1 LRGDVDVA
9 AAAALIGEP
18 ARAAVLSALTE
29 EAALPASELAARAR
43 IAPSTTSGH
52 LAKLAAGGLIVGE
65 RRGRHRYFRLADP
78 AVAAAI
84 EALSAIAPEK
94 PVRSLRDATVGEAV
108 RYARTCYDHLA
119 GRLGVELTA
128 ALEREH
134 VLVHDGD
141 CYRLGSSAPRLEKLG
156 IDLHELSKQRR
167 TLVRPCLD
175 WSEQKWHV
183 AGALGAAL
191 AGRLF
196 ELGWL
201 RRRDA
206 NRSVEVTRLGRSRLR
221 AEFGVELDAANERGS
236 A

>member
-1 LRGDVDVA
+1 VA

-43 IAPSTTSGH
+43 VAPSTTSGH

-119 GRLGVELTA
+119 GRLAVELTA

-141 CYRLGSSAPRLEKLG
+141 GYRLGSSGRPALRSSESTFMSSRSSAVRSSGPVSTGVSRNG
-156 IDLHELSKQRR
+156 MSPALSGRR
-167 TLVRPCLD
+167 WQDVY
-175 WSEQKWHV
+175 S
-183 AGALGAAL
+183 
-191 AGRLF
+191 
-196 ELGWL
+196 
-201 RRRDA
+201 
-206 NRSVEVTRLGRSRLR
+206 S
-221 AEFGVELDAANERGS
+221 
-236 A
+236 